1 MFQTFPE
8 HTLRQALENADSV
21 EDAANILLEMGQPAE
36 VDIPSDENTPPPG
49 DSPHQFEDLM
59 DVEDESGDNEVQ
71 AVSDLPQKED
81 EGAKVLGLDDC
92 VVLIVSVFPDVC
104 TDYVKKQ
111 YEDNIAAQGDNIVNS
126 ILNSLIEL
134 GPKRPL
140 AEVSNPRK
148 RKRSIDGLEQSKFE
162 AVDRELLDGY
172 KPIARRLLQR
182 EFSLCPVTYIDRVL
196 LQNRFLAQS
205 YAVIKSVYDD
215 PKPPFERLK
224 NPRKL
229 DNDSDTLT
237 RVYCELVEE
246 LKYAKKKANLQRNNA
261 QLEADEKLAETLN
274 IEEHEENGMMIECQC
289 CYGESPFSG
298 MTQCNEGHLF
308 CLDCARR
315 NAENEVGRGRYRLLC
330 MAGCKS
336 EFPRREV
343 LRFLDEKL
351 ILALEKN
358 EQEEVLRMAD
368 LKDLTKCPFC
378 DYAAICAPIDEDKE
392 FRCGNPDCLEI
403 SCRHCQQ
410 KSHIPQTCEEVSKD
424 GKLSVRHKLEEAMTE
439 ALVRTCKKCN
449 NKFIKESGCNK
460 MSCSRCHTLQCY
472 VCSETIK
479 GYDHFNDPSRG
490 GSKTNK
496 CPLFDNTDE
505 RHDEEVEKA
514 AKKVMEQLKEENPH
528 VTDEDLEIKLS
539 EAVKNKK
546 ATTPWPRG
554 PRMAPGGDMAML
566 AFLPPRLNPPAIPP
580 IQHPIP
586 PAQPVFPPVLP
597 PAPPD
602 VMVAREAQLKAFREV
617 REGLRRNA
625 LHMNVLQ
632 EALQANLAQPGR
644 QDRARHQAA
653 AAAAAAQQVA
663 AQQAAPT
670 PPFLVRRRTLP
681 VNLAQGAAGRIN
693 PNHAMGR
700 QQRAPPQT
708 NPFPALAAQQQ
719 VTGIPG
725 NQIQAPAAQPA
736 QPVPL
741 PNRLRRNAAVPAAV
755 APPPANPIAPW
766 QAANPPVPGN
776 NFPDLRNAN
785 ARLQELHQR
794 WQGAYGNYSFMYPG
808 QAAATKGDGQAAA
821 IPGGIPAAG
830 PNSAPNPPAAGGA
843 PPMEYLR
850 RRRG

>member
-1 MFQTFPE
+1 
-8 HTLRQALENADSV
+8 
-21 EDAANILLEMGQPAE
+21 
-36 VDIPSDENTPPPG
+36 
-49 DSPHQFEDLM
+49 M
-59 DVEDESGDNEVQ
+59 DVEDESGDDEVQ
-71 AVSDLPQKED
+71 AVSDLPRKED

-92 VVLIVSVFPDVC
+92 IVLIVSVFPDVC

-111 YEDNIAAQGDNIVNS
+111 YEDNIGAQGDNIVNS

-148 RKRSIDGLEQSKFE
+148 RKRSTDGLEQSKFE

-172 KPIARRLLQR
+172 KPVARRLLQR

-205 YAVIKSVYDD
+205 YAVIISVYDD

-229 DNDSDTLT
+229 DNDTDTLS
-237 RVYCELVEE
+237 RVYCELAEE
-246 LKYAKKKANLQRNNA
+246 LKYAKEKAKLQKNNA

-546 ATTPWPRG
+546 ATNPWPRG
-554 PRMAPGGDMAML
+554 PRMAPGGTWLCMRS
-566 AFLPPRLNPPAIPP
+566 F
-580 IQHPIP
+580 H
-586 PAQPVFPPVLP
+586 
-597 PAPPD
+597 
-602 VMVAREAQLKAFREV
+602 
-617 REGLRRNA
+617 
-625 LHMNVLQ
+625 
-632 EALQANLAQPGR
+632 
-644 QDRARHQAA
+644 QD
-653 AAAAAAQQVA
+653 
-663 AQQAAPT
+663 
-670 PPFLVRRRTLP
+670 
-681 VNLAQGAAGRIN
+681 
-693 PNHAMGR
+693 
-700 QQRAPPQT
+700 
-708 NPFPALAAQQQ
+708 
-719 VTGIPG
+719 
-725 NQIQAPAAQPA
+725 
-736 QPVPL
+736 
-741 PNRLRRNAAVPAAV
+741 
-755 APPPANPIAPW
+755 
-766 QAANPPVPGN
+766 
-776 NFPDLRNAN
+776 
-785 ARLQELHQR
+785 
-794 WQGAYGNYSFMYPG
+794 
-808 QAAATKGDGQAAA
+808 
-821 IPGGIPAAG
+821 
-830 PNSAPNPPAAGGA
+830 
-843 PPMEYLR
+843 
-850 RRRG
+850 